1 MKILTPIYAY
11 CLEVAVFFLVIS
23 RLILGRDVQIL
34 DYFINLSTV
43 TVYVIASRLCVPVLI
58 KGEIYSLLGKK
69 ISSDDEKLISFF
81 FGVGLIL
88 FYFVV
93 FHLRIEK

>member
-1 MKILTPIYAY
+1 
-11 CLEVAVFFLVIS
+11 
-23 RLILGRDVQIL
+23 
-34 DYFINLSTV
+34 
-43 TVYVIASRLCVPVLI
+43 VPVLI

>member
-1 MKILTPIYAY
+1 
-11 CLEVAVFFLVIS
+11 
-23 RLILGRDVQIL
+23 
-34 DYFINLSTV
+34 
-43 TVYVIASRLCVPVLI
+43 VPVPLLVF
-58 KGEIYSLLGKK
+58 SLLGKK
-69 ISSDDEKLISFF
+69 ISSDDEKLISLF